1 MKKSCYLCGSILIKN
16 INKTQDHV
24 PPDCIFPDTK
34 PENLITVPCCKNCN
48 KEYKTL
54 DEKMKNYIS
63 IIAGEK
69 SSDAGEKSK
78 HEVLKSPK
86 LRNDF
91 LKHIQPHSSL
101 VDNSGNS
108 RLLFNF
114 KNEELNRWLVRIVKG
129 LYFNKYRE
137 RMSEHSIYK
146 VKAHPDLFPQPSQTF
161 PLEEG
166 LNLRPFFVYGVVKDE
181 NKGNSNTWVLIF
193 YDHLIFTVSVDDP
206 N

>member
-1 MKKSCYLCGSILIKN
+1 MKKLCYLCGSILIKN
-16 INKTQDHV
+16 INKSKDHI

-34 PENLITVPCCKNCN
+34 PENLITAPCCKNCN
-48 KEYKTL
+48 EEYKTL

-91 LKHIQPHSSL
+91 LKHTQPHSSL

-166 LNLRPFFVYGVVKDE
+166 LNLRPFFVYGVVKDA
-181 NKGNSNTWVLIF
+181 NKGNSNIWVLIF